1 MASGAH
7 ICYQVSVKHLPAY
20 TDLTSRLRFS
30 PEQGRIWRD
39 SERCVLLSNSA
50 LAMLR
55 NELVVQLGLGSARR
69 LFWQMGF
76 AEGARCAVE
85 AKYLRPGRGFL
96 EAFAVGPQAHAL
108 TGFGWTEIET
118 LDSDTASGHF
128 EGRFLVHDSIEAGI
142 HLETEG
148 VNADPVCWLQTGF
161 ASGFASTFAGQPIIM
176 REIECQGMG
185 HPACLL
191 HGKPEDEWPNL
202 DDVETAVVSFQS
214 AGPKSQDDQFVA
226 GVSAGFHAVRNLIER
241 TAGTDATL
249 LFLGETGVGK
259 EVFAKM
265 AHRLSLRRDAPF
277 VALNCAAIPE
287 GLIEAELFGVAK
299 GAFTG
304 AVADRPGR
312 FELAHGGTLFLDEI
326 SMLSPLAQS
335 KVLRAIQEGEFERVG
350 DTKTIQVNVR
360 LIAASNI
367 DLEVAMAEG
376 TFRADLY
383 FRLSTLPIRVPP
395 LRERREDIPGLMEH
409 FRAKYAMRHGRAVGG
424 FTARSINA
432 LLMHDYP
439 GNVREL
445 ERMVER
451 AVLLAD
457 ESGAIDLRHLFIG
470 SDRVRIPSGLT
481 LARDGRVVEAEPR
494 HEEQSSVCQ
503 LVSLLRQNGE
513 TLSTVEDAIVRAA
526 VEAAG
531 GNVAQ
536 AARELG
542 LTRRQL
548 AFRLEKM
555 QRDG

>member
-1 MASGAH
+1 M
-7 ICYQVSVKHLPAY
+7 KHLPSFA
-20 TDLTSRLRFS
+20 DLTRRLRFS

-50 LAMLR
+50 LSQLR
-55 NELVVQLGLGSARR
+55 NELVAKLGLASARV
-69 LFWQMGF
+69 LFWDLGF

-85 AKYLRPGRGFL
+85 AKELRPDRDFL

-118 LDSDTASGHF
+118 LDSDPSSGHF
-128 EGRFLVHDSIEAGI
+128 RGSFVVHDSIEAAI
-142 HLETEG
+142 HLAAEG
-148 VNADPVCWLQTGF
+148 VSTDPVCWLQTGF
-161 ASGFASTFAGQPIIM
+161 ASGFASTFAGQSIIM

-185 HPACLL
+185 DPACLL
-191 HGKPEDEWPNL
+191 HARPAATWPGRDEIERVALQPEPKCSKSHP
-202 DDVETAVVSFQS
+202 DDVV
-214 AGPKSQDDQFVA
+214 P
-226 GVSAGFHAVRNLIER
+226 GVSAGFHAVRNMIER
-241 TAGTDATL
+241 AAGTDASL

-265 AHRLSLRRDAPF
+265 AHRLSRRHDAQF

-304 AVADRPGR
+304 AVASRPGR

-335 KVLRAIQEGEFERVG
+335 KVLRAVQEGEFERVG
-350 DTKTIQVNVR
+350 DTTTQKVDVR
-360 LIAASNI
+360 LIAASNV
-367 DLEVAMAEG
+367 DLETAMAEG

-383 FRLSTLPIRVPP
+383 FRISTLPIRVPP
-395 LRERREDIPGLMEH
+395 LRQRREDIPGLLEH
-409 FRAKYAMRHGRAVGG
+409 FRDKYAQRYSRIVAG

-451 AVLLAD
+451 AVLLVD
-457 ESGAIDLRHLFIG
+457 EGGAIDLRHLFLG
-470 SDRVRIPSGLT
+470 SDRALVQVGLT
-481 LARDGRVVEAEPR
+481 LTDEG
-494 HEEQSSVCQ
+494 
-503 LVSLLRQNGE
+503 LVGSADQGQERSRSISQMVNLLRPNGE
-513 TLSTVEDAIVRAA
+513 TLATVEKAIVQAA
-526 VEAAG
+526 VETAN

-536 AARELG
+536 AARDLG

-548 AFRLEKM
+548 AFRLGKIG
-555 QRDG
+555 RAG

>member
-1 MASGAH
+1 M
-7 ICYQVSVKHLPAY
+7 KHLPSFA
-20 TDLTSRLRFS
+20 DLTRRLRFS

-39 SERCVLLSNSA
+39 SERCVLLSNTA
-50 LAMLR
+50 LSQLR
-55 NELVVQLGLGSARR
+55 NELVAKLGMASARV
-69 LFWQMGF
+69 LFWDLGF

-85 AKYLRPGRGFL
+85 AKELRPDREFL

-118 LDSDTASGHF
+118 LDSDPSSGHF
-128 EGRFLVHDSIEAGI
+128 QGSFVVHDSIEAAI
-142 HLETEG
+142 HLAAEG
-148 VNADPVCWLQTGF
+148 VSTDPVCWLQTGF
-161 ASGFASTFAGQPIIM
+161 ASGFASTFAGQSIIM

-185 HPACLL
+185 DPACLL
-191 HGKPEDEWPNL
+191 HARPAATWPGLDEIERVALQPQPKCGKSHP
-202 DDVETAVVSFQS
+202 DDVV
-214 AGPKSQDDQFVA
+214 P
-226 GVSAGFHAVRNLIER
+226 GVSAGFHAVRNMIER
-241 TAGTDATL
+241 AAGTDASL

-265 AHRLSLRRDAPF
+265 AHRISRRHDAQF
-277 VALNCAAIPE
+277 IALNCAAIPE

-304 AVADRPGR
+304 AVASRPGR

-335 KVLRAIQEGEFERVG
+335 KVLRAVQEGEFERVG
-350 DTKTIQVNVR
+350 DTTTQKVDVR
-360 LIAASNI
+360 LIAASNV
-367 DLEVAMAEG
+367 DLETAIAEG

-383 FRLSTLPIRVPP
+383 FRISTLPIRVPP
-395 LRERREDIPGLMEH
+395 LRQRREDIPGLLEH
-409 FRAKYAMRHGRAVGG
+409 FRAKYAQRYSRTVAG

-451 AVLLAD
+451 AVLLVD
-457 ESGAIDLRHLFIG
+457 EGGAIDLRHLFLG
-470 SDRVRIPSGLT
+470 SDRALVQVGLT
-481 LARDGRVVEAEPR
+481 LTDEGLVGSADQGPERSRSIS
-494 HEEQSSVCQ
+494 QM
-503 LVSLLRQNGE
+503 VSLLRPNGE
-513 TLSTVEDAIVRAA
+513 TLATVENAIVQAA
-526 VEAAG
+526 VEAAN

-536 AARELG
+536 AARDLG

-548 AFRLEKM
+548 AFRLE
-555 QRDG
+555 RIGRAG

>member
-1 MASGAH
+1 M
-7 ICYQVSVKHLPAY
+7 KHLPSFA
-20 TDLTSRLRFS
+20 DLTRRLRFS

-50 LAMLR
+50 LSQLR
-55 NELVVQLGLGSARR
+55 NELVAKLGLASARV
-69 LFWQMGF
+69 LFWDLGF

-85 AKYLRPGRGFL
+85 AKELRPDRDFL

-118 LDSDTASGHF
+118 LDSDPSSGHF
-128 EGRFLVHDSIEAGI
+128 RGSFVVHDSIEAAI
-142 HLETEG
+142 HLAAEG
-148 VNADPVCWLQTGF
+148 VSTDPVCWLQTGF
-161 ASGFASTFAGQPIIM
+161 ASGFASTFAGQSIIM

-185 HPACLL
+185 DPACLL
-191 HGKPEDEWPNL
+191 HARPAATWPGRDEIERVALQPEPKCSKSHP
-202 DDVETAVVSFQS
+202 DDVV
-214 AGPKSQDDQFVA
+214 P
-226 GVSAGFHAVRNLIER
+226 GVSAGFHAVRNMIER
-241 TAGTDATL
+241 AAGTDASL

-265 AHRLSLRRDAPF
+265 AHRLSRRHDAQF

-304 AVADRPGR
+304 AVASRPGR

-335 KVLRAIQEGEFERVG
+335 KVLRAVQEGEFERVG
-350 DTKTIQVNVR
+350 DTTTQKVDVR
-360 LIAASNI
+360 LIAASNV
-367 DLEVAMAEG
+367 DLETAMAEG

-383 FRLSTLPIRVPP
+383 FRISTLPIRVPP
-395 LRERREDIPGLMEH
+395 LRQRREDIPGLLEH
-409 FRAKYAMRHGRAVGG
+409 FRAKYAQRYSRTVAG

-451 AVLLAD
+451 AVLLVD
-457 ESGAIDLRHLFIG
+457 EGGAIDLRHLFLG
-470 SDRVRIPSGLT
+470 SDRALVQVGLT
-481 LARDGRVVEAEPR
+481 LTDEG
-494 HEEQSSVCQ
+494 
-503 LVSLLRQNGE
+503 LVGSADQGQERSRSISQMVNLLRPNGE
-513 TLSTVEDAIVRAA
+513 TLATVENAIVQAA
-526 VEAAG
+526 VEAAN

-536 AARELG
+536 AARDLG

-548 AFRLEKM
+548 AFRLGKIG
-555 QRDG
+555 RAG

>member
-1 MASGAH
+1 M
-7 ICYQVSVKHLPAY
+7 KHLPAY

-50 LAMLR
+50 LTMLR
-55 NELVVQLGLGSARR
+55 NELVVQLGLVKARR
-69 LFWQMGF
+69 LFWELGF

-85 AKYLRPGRGFL
+85 AKHLRPGSSFL
-96 EAFAVGPQAHAL
+96 DAFAVGPQAHAV

-118 LDSDTASGHF
+118 LETDTESGHF
-128 EGRFLVHDSIEAGI
+128 EGRFLVHDSIEAGM
-142 HLETEG
+142 HLATEG
-148 VNADPVCWLQTGF
+148 VHTDPVCWLQTGF

-191 HGKPEDEWPNL
+191 HGKPEAEWPGL
-202 DDVETAVVSFQS
+202 DDAETNAVPLDPAVSRH
-214 AGPKSQDDQFVA
+214 QDKHFVA
-226 GVSAGFHAVRNLIER
+226 GVSGGFNAVRNLIER
-241 TAGTDATL
+241 TARTDASL

-259 EVFAKM
+259 EVFAKL
-265 AHRLSLRRDAPF
+265 AHRLSLRNDAPF

-287 GLIEAELFGVAK
+287 GLIEAELFGVAR

-304 AVADRPGR
+304 AGADRPGR
-312 FELAHGGTLFLDEI
+312 FELADGGTLFLDEI

-350 DTKTIQVNVR
+350 DTRTVQVNVR
-360 LIAASNI
+360 LIAASNV
-367 DLEVAMAEG
+367 DLEAAMDEG

-409 FRAKYAMRHGRAVGG
+409 FRAKYAKRHGRAVEG

-457 ESGAIDLRHLFIG
+457 ESGAIDLRHLFVG
-470 SDRVRIPSGLT
+470 ANNAHVRRGLT
-481 LARDGRVVEAEPR
+481 LTCDGRVA
-494 HEEQSSVCQ
+494 EEQPVDGEPSPIFH
-503 LVSLLRQNGE
+503 LVGLLRQNGA
-513 TLSTVEDAIVRAA
+513 TLATIEDAVVRSAI
-526 VEAAG
+526 EAAE

-536 AARELG
+536 AARDLG

-548 AFRLEKM
+548 SYKVEKM
-555 QRDG
+555 LGCD

>member
-1 MASGAH
+1 M
-7 ICYQVSVKHLPAY
+7 
-20 TDLTSRLRFS
+20 
-30 PEQGRIWRD
+30 
-39 SERCVLLSNSA
+39 LSNSA

-55 NELVVQLGLGSARR
+55 NELVVQLGLVSARR
-69 LFWQMGF
+69 LFWEIGF

-85 AKYLRPGRGFL
+85 AKHLRPGCSFL
-96 EAFAVGPQAHAL
+96 DAFAVGPQAHAV

-118 LDSDTASGHF
+118 LDTDTENGHF

-142 HLETEG
+142 HLATEG
-148 VNADPVCWLQTGF
+148 VNTDPVCWLQTGF

-191 HGKPEDEWPNL
+191 HGKPEAEWPNL
-202 DDVETAVVSFQS
+202 DDVETAAVPLETLG
-214 AGPKSQDDQFVA
+214 ANCHDNEFVA

-241 TAGTDATL
+241 TAATDASL

-259 EVFAKM
+259 EVFTKM

-277 VALNCAAIPE
+277 IALNCAAIPE

-304 AVADRPGR
+304 AGANKPGR
-312 FELAHGGTLFLDEI
+312 FELADGGTLFLDEI

-350 DTKTIQVNVR
+350 DTKTLKVNVR

-383 FRLSTLPIRVPP
+383 FRISTLPIRVPP
-395 LRERREDIPGLMEH
+395 LRERREDIPGFMEH
-409 FRAKYAMRHGRAVGG
+409 FRAKYAKRHGHKVDG
-424 FTARSINA
+424 FTARAINA

-439 GNVREL
+439 GNIREL

-470 SDRVRIPSGLT
+470 SDRMRIQSGLT
-481 LARDGRVVEAEPR
+481 LTQDGRIHGSELKEEEP
-494 HEEQSSVCQ
+494 SSIGQ
-503 LVSLLRQNGE
+503 LVGLLRQNGE
-513 TLSTVEDAIVRAA
+513 TLSTVEDAMVRAA

-548 AFRLEKM
+548 VFRVEKI
-555 QRDG
+555 RSDRC

>member
-1 MASGAH
+1 M
-7 ICYQVSVKHLPAY
+7 KDLPSFA
-20 TDLTSRLRFS
+20 DLTRRLRFS

-50 LAMLR
+50 LSQLR
-55 NELVVQLGLGSARR
+55 NELVAKLGLASARM
-69 LFWQMGF
+69 LFWDLGF

-85 AKYLRPGRGFL
+85 AKELRPDRDFL

-128 EGRFLVHDSIEAGI
+128 RGSFVVHDSIEAAI
-142 HLETEG
+142 HIAAEG
-148 VNADPVCWLQTGF
+148 VGTDPVCWLQTGF
-161 ASGFASTFAGQPIIM
+161 ASGFASTFAGQSIIM

-185 HPACLL
+185 DPACLL
-191 HGKPEDEWPNL
+191 HARPAAAWPGLDEIEQVAVQLQPKCSKSHP
-202 DDVETAVVSFQS
+202 DDVVPGA
-214 AGPKSQDDQFVA
+214 
-226 GVSAGFHAVRNLIER
+226 SAGFHAVRNMIER
-241 TAGTDATL
+241 AAGTDASL

-265 AHRLSLRRDAPF
+265 AHRLSLRRSAPF

-304 AVADRPGR
+304 AVASRQGR

-326 SMLSPLAQS
+326 SMLSPMAQS
-335 KVLRAIQEGEFERVG
+335 KVLRAVQEGEFERVG
-350 DTKTIQVNVR
+350 DTKTQKVDVR
-360 LIAASNI
+360 LIAASNV
-367 DLEVAMAEG
+367 DLEAAMAEG
-376 TFRADLY
+376 TFRTDLY
-383 FRLSTLPIRVPP
+383 FRISTLPIRVPP
-395 LRERREDIPGLMEH
+395 LRQRREDIPGLLEH
-409 FRAKYAMRHGRAVGG
+409 FRAKYAQRYGRNVAG

-457 ESGAIDLRHLFIG
+457 EEGVIDLRHLFLG
-470 SDRVRIPSGLT
+470 PDRALVQVGLT
-481 LARDGRVVEAEPR
+481 LTDEGRVGSADQGQEWSRSISQMVN
-494 HEEQSSVCQ
+494 
-503 LVSLLRQNGE
+503 LLRPNGE
-513 TLSTVEDAIVRAA
+513 TLATVENAIVQAA
-526 VEAAG
+526 VEAAN
-531 GNVAQ
+531 GNIAQ
-536 AARELG
+536 AARDLG

-548 AFRLEKM
+548 AFRLEKIG
-555 QRDG
+555 RVG

>member
-1 MASGAH
+1 M
-7 ICYQVSVKHLPAY
+7 KNLPSFA
-20 TDLTSRLRFS
+20 DLTRRLRFS

-39 SERCVLLSNSA
+39 SERCVLLSNTA
-50 LAMLR
+50 LSQLR
-55 NELVVQLGLGSARR
+55 NELVAKLGIASARV
-69 LFWQMGF
+69 LFWDLGF

-85 AKYLRPGRGFL
+85 AKELRPDRDFL

-118 LDSDTASGHF
+118 LDSDPSSGHF
-128 EGRFLVHDSIEAGI
+128 RGSFVVHDSIEAAI
-142 HLETEG
+142 HLAAEG
-148 VNADPVCWLQTGF
+148 VSTDPVCWLQTGF
-161 ASGFASTFAGQPIIM
+161 ASGFASTFAGQSIIM

-185 HPACLL
+185 DPACLL
-191 HGKPEDEWPNL
+191 HARPAATWPGLDEIERVALQPHPKCSKSHPED
-202 DDVETAVVSFQS
+202 VV
-214 AGPKSQDDQFVA
+214 P
-226 GVSAGFHAVRNLIER
+226 GVSAGFHAVRNMIER
-241 TAGTDATL
+241 AAGTDASL

-265 AHRLSLRRDAPF
+265 AHRLSRRHDAQF

-304 AVADRPGR
+304 AVASRPGR

-335 KVLRAIQEGEFERVG
+335 KVLRAVQEGEFERVG
-350 DTKTIQVNVR
+350 DTTTQKVDVR
-360 LIAASNI
+360 LIAASNV
-367 DLEVAMAEG
+367 DLETAMAEG

-383 FRLSTLPIRVPP
+383 FRISTLPIRVPP
-395 LRERREDIPGLMEH
+395 LRQRREDIPGLLEH
-409 FRAKYAMRHGRAVGG
+409 FRAKYAQRYSRHVAG

-451 AVLLAD
+451 AVLLVD
-457 ESGAIDLRHLFIG
+457 EGRAIDLRHLFLG
-470 SDRVRIPSGLT
+470 SDRALVQVGLT
-481 LARDGRVVEAEPR
+481 LTGEG
-494 HEEQSSVCQ
+494 
-503 LVSLLRQNGE
+503 LVGSADQGQERSRSIIQMVNLLRPNGE
-513 TLSTVEDAIVRAA
+513 TLATVENAIVQAA
-526 VEAAG
+526 VEAAN

-536 AARELG
+536 AARDLG

-548 AFRLEKM
+548 AFRLE
-555 QRDG
+555 RIGRAG

>member
-1 MASGAH
+1 M
-7 ICYQVSVKHLPAY
+7 KHLPTYA
-20 TDLTSRLRFS
+20 DLTSRLRFS

-50 LAMLR
+50 LTMLR
-55 NELVVQLGLGSARR
+55 NAMVVQLGLASARQ
-69 LFWQMGF
+69 LFWELGF

-85 AKYLRPGRGFL
+85 AKNLRPNRDFL
-96 EAFAVGPQAHAL
+96 EAFSVGPQAHAL

-118 LDSDTASGHF
+118 LDSDLASGHF

-142 HLETEG
+142 HLATEG
-148 VNADPVCWLQTGF
+148 ISADPVCWLQTGF
-161 ASGFASTFAGQPIIM
+161 ASGFASTFAGQSIIM

-185 HPACLL
+185 DPVCVL
-191 HGKPEDEWPNL
+191 HAKPESEWSGL
-202 DDVETAVVSFQS
+202 EDTERAAVPLVS
-214 AGPKSQDDQFVA
+214 AGGQCPETDFVA

-241 TAGTDATL
+241 AAGTDASL

-265 AHRLSLRRDAPF
+265 AHQLSLRRDAPF

-304 AVADRPGR
+304 AVANRLGR
-312 FELAHGGTLFLDEI
+312 FELANGGTLFLDEI

-335 KVLRAIQEGEFERVG
+335 KVLRAVQEGEFERVG
-350 DTKTIQVNVR
+350 DTKTIHVNVR

-367 DLEVAMAEG
+367 DLEAAMAAG
-376 TFRADLY
+376 AFRPDLY

-395 LRERREDIPGLMEH
+395 LRERREDIPRLMEH
-409 FRAKYAMRHGRAVGG
+409 FRAKYARRHRRAVQG

-457 ESGAIDLRHLFIG
+457 EAGAIDLGHIFIG
-470 SDRVRIPSGLT
+470 SGPLHVKSGLALNEKGHLVGADAQQEET
-481 LARDGRVVEAEPR
+481 LSI
-494 HEEQSSVCQ
+494 EQIAGSM
-503 LVSLLRQNGE
+503 RQKGE
-513 TLSTVEDAIVRAA
+513 TLASIERVIVQAA
-526 VEAAG
+526 VEATG

-536 AARELG
+536 AARDLG

-548 AFRLEKM
+548 AFKLEKM
-555 QRDG
+555 HRPD

>member
-1 MASGAH
+1 M
-7 ICYQVSVKHLPAY
+7 KHLPSFA
-20 TDLTSRLRFS
+20 DLTRRLRFS

-50 LAMLR
+50 LSQLR
-55 NELVVQLGLGSARR
+55 NELVAKLGLASARA
-69 LFWQMGF
+69 LFWDLGF

-85 AKYLRPGRGFL
+85 AKELRPDRDFL

-118 LDSDTASGHF
+118 LDSDPSSGHF
-128 EGRFLVHDSIEAGI
+128 QGSFVVHDSIEAAI
-142 HLETEG
+142 HLAAEG
-148 VNADPVCWLQTGF
+148 VSTDPVCWLQTGF
-161 ASGFASTFAGQPIIM
+161 ASGFASTFAGQSIIM

-185 HPACLL
+185 DPACLL
-191 HGKPEDEWPNL
+191 HARPAATWPGLDEIERVALQPQPKCSKSHP
-202 DDVETAVVSFQS
+202 DDVV
-214 AGPKSQDDQFVA
+214 P
-226 GVSAGFHAVRNLIER
+226 GVSAGFHAVRNMIER
-241 TAGTDATL
+241 AAGTDASL

-265 AHRLSLRRDAPF
+265 AHRLSRRHDAQF

-299 GAFTG
+299 GAYTG
-304 AVADRPGR
+304 AVASRPGR

-335 KVLRAIQEGEFERVG
+335 KVLRAVQEGEFERVG
-350 DTKTIQVNVR
+350 DTTTQKVDVR
-360 LIAASNI
+360 LIAASNV
-367 DLEVAMAEG
+367 DLETAMAEG

-383 FRLSTLPIRVPP
+383 FRISTLPIRVPP
-395 LRERREDIPGLMEH
+395 LRQRREDIPGLLEH
-409 FRAKYAMRHGRAVGG
+409 FRAKYAQRYSRIVAG

-457 ESGAIDLRHLFIG
+457 EGGAIDLRHLFLG
-470 SDRVRIPSGLT
+470 SDRALVQVGLT
-481 LARDGRVVEAEPR
+481 LTDEG
-494 HEEQSSVCQ
+494 
-503 LVSLLRQNGE
+503 LVGGADLGQERSRSISQMVNLLRPNGE
-513 TLSTVEDAIVRAA
+513 TLATVENAIVQAA
-526 VEAAG
+526 VEAAN

-536 AARELG
+536 AARDLG

-548 AFRLEKM
+548 AFRLE
-555 QRDG
+555 RIGRAG

>member
-1 MASGAH
+1 M
-7 ICYQVSVKHLPAY
+7 KHLPAY

-55 NELVVQLGLGSARR
+55 NELVVQLGLVSARR
-69 LFWQMGF
+69 LFWEIGF

-85 AKYLRPGRGFL
+85 AKHLRPGRSFL
-96 EAFAVGPQAHAL
+96 DAFAVGPQAHAV

-118 LDSDTASGHF
+118 LDTDTENGHF

-142 HLETEG
+142 HLATEG
-148 VNADPVCWLQTGF
+148 VNTDPVCWLQTGF

-191 HGKPEDEWPNL
+191 HGKPEAEWPNL
-202 DDVETAVVSFQS
+202 DDVETAAVPLKMVGSNC
-214 AGPKSQDDQFVA
+214 QDNEFVA

-241 TAGTDATL
+241 TAATDASL

-259 EVFAKM
+259 EVFTKM

-277 VALNCAAIPE
+277 IALNCAAVPE

-304 AVADRPGR
+304 AGANRPGR
-312 FELAHGGTLFLDEI
+312 FELADGGTLFLDEI

-350 DTKTIQVNVR
+350 DTKTLKVNVR

-376 TFRADLY
+376 AFRADLY
-383 FRLSTLPIRVPP
+383 FRISTLPIRVPP
-395 LRERREDIPGLMEH
+395 LRERREDIPGFMEH
-409 FRAKYAMRHGRAVGG
+409 FRAKYAKRHGRAVDG
-424 FTARSINA
+424 FTARAINA

-470 SDRVRIPSGLT
+470 SDKMRIRSGLT
-481 LARDGRVVEAEPR
+481 LTQDGRVDGSEPR
-494 HEEQSSVCQ
+494 QEEPSSICQ
-503 LVSLLRQNGE
+503 LVGLLRQNGE
-513 TLSTVEDAIVRAA
+513 TLSTVEDAMVRAA

-548 AFRLEKM
+548 AFRIEKI
-555 QRDG
+555 RSDRC

>member
-1 MASGAH
+1 M
-7 ICYQVSVKHLPAY
+7 KFLPSFA
-20 TDLTSRLRFS
+20 DLTRRLRFS

-50 LAMLR
+50 LSQLR
-55 NELVVQLGLGSARR
+55 NELVAKLGLASARA
-69 LFWQMGF
+69 LFWDLGF

-85 AKYLRPGRGFL
+85 AKELRPDRDFL

-118 LDSDTASGHF
+118 LDSDPSSGHF
-128 EGRFLVHDSIEAGI
+128 QGTFVVHDSIEAAI
-142 HLETEG
+142 HLAAEG
-148 VNADPVCWLQTGF
+148 VSTDPVCWLQTGF
-161 ASGFASTFAGQPIIM
+161 ASGFASTFAGQSIIM

-185 HPACLL
+185 DPACLL
-191 HGKPEDEWPNL
+191 HARPAATWPGLDEIERVALQPQPKCSKSHPDN
-202 DDVETAVVSFQS
+202 VV
-214 AGPKSQDDQFVA
+214 P
-226 GVSAGFHAVRNLIER
+226 GVSAGFHAVRNMIER
-241 TAGTDATL
+241 AAGTDASL

-265 AHRLSLRRDAPF
+265 AHRLSRRHDAQF

-304 AVADRPGR
+304 AVASRPGR

-335 KVLRAIQEGEFERVG
+335 KVLRAVQEGEFERVG
-350 DTKTIQVNVR
+350 DTITQKVDVR
-360 LIAASNI
+360 LIAASNV
-367 DLEVAMAEG
+367 DLETAMAEG

-383 FRLSTLPIRVPP
+383 FRISTLPIRVPP
-395 LRERREDIPGLMEH
+395 LRQRREDIPGLLEH
-409 FRAKYAMRHGRAVGG
+409 FRAKYAQRYSRIVAG

-451 AVLLAD
+451 AVLLVD
-457 ESGAIDLRHLFIG
+457 EGGAIDLRHLFLG
-470 SDRVRIPSGLT
+470 SDRALVQVGMTLTDEGLVGS
-481 LARDGRVVEAEPR
+481 ADQGQERSRSISQMVN
-494 HEEQSSVCQ
+494 
-503 LVSLLRQNGE
+503 LLRPNGE
-513 TLSTVEDAIVRAA
+513 TLATVENAIVQAA
-526 VEAAG
+526 VEAAN

-536 AARELG
+536 AARDLG

-548 AFRLEKM
+548 AFRLE
-555 QRDG
+555 RIGRAG

>member
-1 MASGAH
+1 M
-7 ICYQVSVKHLPAY
+7 KHLPSFA
-20 TDLTSRLRFS
+20 DLTRRLRFS

-50 LAMLR
+50 LSQLR
-55 NELVVQLGLGSARR
+55 NELVAKLGLASARV
-69 LFWQMGF
+69 LFWDLGF

-85 AKYLRPGRGFL
+85 AKELRPDRDFL

-118 LDSDTASGHF
+118 LDSDPSSGHF
-128 EGRFLVHDSIEAGI
+128 RGSFVVHDSIEAAI
-142 HLETEG
+142 HLAAEG
-148 VNADPVCWLQTGF
+148 VSTDPVCWLQTGF
-161 ASGFASTFAGQPIIM
+161 ASGFASTFAGQSIIM

-185 HPACLL
+185 DPACLL
-191 HGKPEDEWPNL
+191 HARPAATWPGRDEIERVALQPEPKCSKSHP
-202 DDVETAVVSFQS
+202 DDVV
-214 AGPKSQDDQFVA
+214 P
-226 GVSAGFHAVRNLIER
+226 GVSAGFHAVRNMIER
-241 TAGTDATL
+241 AAGTDASL

-265 AHRLSLRRDAPF
+265 AHRLSRRHDAQF

-304 AVADRPGR
+304 AVASRPGR

-335 KVLRAIQEGEFERVG
+335 KVLRAVQEGEFERVG
-350 DTKTIQVNVR
+350 DTTTQKVDVR
-360 LIAASNI
+360 LIAASNV
-367 DLEVAMAEG
+367 DLETAMAEG

-383 FRLSTLPIRVPP
+383 FRISTLPIRVPP
-395 LRERREDIPGLMEH
+395 LRQRREDIPGLLEH
-409 FRAKYAMRHGRAVGG
+409 FRAKYAQRYSRIVAG

-451 AVLLAD
+451 AVLLVD
-457 ESGAIDLRHLFIG
+457 EGGAIDLRHLFLG
-470 SDRVRIPSGLT
+470 SDRALVQVGLT
-481 LARDGRVVEAEPR
+481 LTDEG
-494 HEEQSSVCQ
+494 
-503 LVSLLRQNGE
+503 LVGSADQGQERSRSISQMVNLLRPNGE
-513 TLSTVEDAIVRAA
+513 TLATVEKAIVQAA
-526 VEAAG
+526 VETAN

-536 AARELG
+536 AARDLG

-548 AFRLEKM
+548 AFRLE
-555 QRDG
+555 RIGRAG